1 MKTRAGVLEEVRR
14 GQCDDDG
21 EVGKEAVGQEN
32 LTEPAADIQRFAEIG
47 ARRAQR
53 DGGDFTVGQLDE
65 RAAEEVADADAER
78 RECKTR
84 DVLVGAQRN
93 GQQAVEKAHQKRA
106 QKRAEHRDT
115 DGEER
120 VHVGSRGGL
129 LVEERADDAAD
140 TADVHHA
147 RNAEVQVAGL
157 FRQDLTGAAVEQ
169 GNALHDRTG
178 KKSS

>member
-1 MKTRAGVLEEVRR
+1 MTFWL
-14 GQCDDDG
+14 
-21 EVGKEAVGQEN
+21 
-32 LTEPAADIQRFAEIG
+32 
-47 ARRAQR
+47 
-53 DGGDFTVGQLDE
+53 
-65 RAAEEVADADAER
+65 
-78 RECKTR
+78 
-84 DVLVGAQRN
+84 AQRN

-147 RNAEVQVAGL
+147 RNTEVEVAGF
-157 FRQDLTGAAVEQ
+157 FR
-169 GNALHDRTG
+169 
-178 KKSS
+178 

>member
-14 GQCDDDG
+14 EQCDDDG

-32 LTEPAADIQRFAEIG
+32 LTEPAADIQGFAEIG

-65 RAAEEVADADAER
+65 RAAEEVADTDAER
-78 RECKTR
+78 RERKTR

-157 FRQDLTGAAVEQ
+157 FR
-169 GNALHDRTG
+169 
-178 KKSS
+178 